1 MTLEH
6 KFAPL
11 EAEVDEKGAV
21 EGYASKFGIEDQ
33 GGDIV
38 VKSAFSKSLAGRMP
52 KMLWQHDPSQPI
64 GIWTEAKEDDTGLY
78 VKGQINMDVQ
88 RGRET
93 HSLIKSGAID
103 GMSIGYRTRK
113 AVKTASGAR
122 ELSDLDLW
130 EVSMVTFPMLLE
142 ATVQAKSL
150 GDFDQPHEIKRFLE
164 KTLRDAGFDRD
175 KAKQG
180 ASLLAKDVLGER
192 DAPETSAEMA
202 EELRQLIRG
211 TITA

>member
-1 MTLEH
+1 MNLEH

-11 EAEVDEKGAV
+11 EADVDEKGAV

-33 GGDIV
+33 GRDIV
-38 VKSAFSKSLAGRMP
+38 VKSAFSKSLSGRMP

-64 GIWTEAKEDDTGLY
+64 GIWNEAKEDEIGLY

-113 AVKTASGAR
+113 ATKNKFGAR

-150 GDFDQPHEIKRFLE
+150 SDFDQPHEMKNFLE
-164 KTLRDAGFDRD
+164 DTLRDAGLSRTQ
-175 KAKQG
+175 AKHG
-180 ASLLAKDVLGER
+180 ASVLVKDVLGER
-192 DAPETSAEMA
+192 DAPDAAAVMA
-202 EELRQLIRG
+202 EIRQIVRG
-211 TITA
+211 I